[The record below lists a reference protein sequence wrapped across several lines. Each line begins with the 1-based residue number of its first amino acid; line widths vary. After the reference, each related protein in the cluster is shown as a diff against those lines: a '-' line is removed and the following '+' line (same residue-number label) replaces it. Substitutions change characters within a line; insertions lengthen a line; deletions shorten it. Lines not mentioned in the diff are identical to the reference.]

1 MTRDMCMISVNDISQ
16 NTFMLD
22 ACPCLKASIQFLL
35 FKILHDDIFNC
46 FPTRDPVQ
54 VNTLDQLGLVVYH
67 EGSDGGQLDWVEMQT
82 SDGALV
88 RCNLGTNI
96 FSSASNIFFLNIT
109 ELVKQRLHVCSSL
122 IFLQVNGWT
131 TTRL

>member
-1 MTRDMCMISVNDISQ
+1 MFKHFPQILYIFVNFL
-16 NTFMLD
+16 NTF
-22 ACPCLKASIQFLL
+22 
-35 FKILHDDIFNC
+35 NC
-46 FPTRDPVQ
+46 CPTRGTVQ

-96 FSSASNIFFLNIT
+96 FSSASNIFSSVQVSYFYRSMDGRLLHS
-109 ELVKQRLHVCSSL
+109 ERGADPRLHHLQPVIMSL
-122 IFLQVNGWT
+122 RVNHC
-131 TTRL
+131 RK

>member
-1 MTRDMCMISVNDISQ
+1 MFKHLLQILFIFVNLL
-16 NTFMLD
+16 NTF
-22 ACPCLKASIQFLL
+22 
-35 FKILHDDIFNC
+35 NY